1 MYVQQEYLKTY
12 YIKILI
18 IILTDFINF
27 ILSYSKSQ
35 ITATATKSK
44 SFQETSDL
52 SKSYTK
58 SKLSVSADQ
67 KFRPKPKPV
76 DRPLK
81 EFRSDQTIGKPL
93 KATKYFETKGQ
104 DWLDN
109 CHGDYFPVP
118 RQTPSEI
125 FSGDKRNVQQ
135 RRNSTSFSTITIGDG
150 CYSSQKHGVIT
161 ASALMDLRTSI
172 R

>member
-1 MYVQQEYLKTY
+1 MIDL
-12 YIKILI
+12 
-18 IILTDFINF
+18 INF

-67 KFRPKPKPV
+67 KFRPKHKPV

-118 RQTPSEI
+118 RQTPSEF

>member
-1 MYVQQEYLKTY
+1 M
-12 YIKILI
+12 I
-18 IILTDFINF
+18 DFINF

-67 KFRPKPKPV
+67 KLRPKPKPV

-118 RQTPSEI
+118 RQTPSEF